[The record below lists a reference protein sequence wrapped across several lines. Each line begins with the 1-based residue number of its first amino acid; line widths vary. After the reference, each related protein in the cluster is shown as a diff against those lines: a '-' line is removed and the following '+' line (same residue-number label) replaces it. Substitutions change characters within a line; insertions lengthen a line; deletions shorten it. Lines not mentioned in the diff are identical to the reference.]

1 MPAILVLLLAALS
14 RFLPHAM
21 HGVGI
26 NFTAVG
32 AGLLFFGSRRP
43 RWQAVIAMAVMALTD
58 VCLTKFVYQYPFTAS
73 HYFITWAWYGL
84 VCLAGS
90 ELLRKTSFLR
100 VAAGVL
106 ASATSFYILSDLA
119 VWIFS
124 SMYPHTAAGLGAC
137 YVAALPFYWNDLA
150 STAIFSGV
158 LFGAPVLAAQL
169 AEMMQTARDSQQPL
183 A

>member
-1 MPAILVLLLAALS
+1 MPAFLVLLLAALS

-21 HGVGI
+21 HNVGI

-43 RWQAVIAMAVMALTD
+43 RWQAVIAIAVMAVTD
-58 VCLTKFVYQYPFTAS
+58 VCLTKFVYGYPFHLSA
-73 HYFITWAWYGL
+73 YLVTWAWYGL
-84 VCLAGS
+84 VCLVGS

-106 ASATSFYILSDLA
+106 ASATSFYILVDLA
-119 VWIFS
+119 LWAMGG
-124 SMYPHTAAGLGAC
+124 MYPHTAAGLGAC

-150 STAIFSGV
+150 STAVFSGV
-158 LFGAPVLAAQL
+158 LFGVPVLATQL
-169 AEMMQTARDSQQPL
+169 VAMMHAAKDSQQPL